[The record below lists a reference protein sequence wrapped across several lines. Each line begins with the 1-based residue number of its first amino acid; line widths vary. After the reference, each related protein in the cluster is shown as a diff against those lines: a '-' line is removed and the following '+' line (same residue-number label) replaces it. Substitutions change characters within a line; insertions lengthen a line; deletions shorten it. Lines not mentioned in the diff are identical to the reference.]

1 MPGAARGTPP
11 WRESEQR
18 LPPVLSVAVW
28 GGRSMSDE
36 PIPLYDGELSGAKI
50 IPEGAERVG
59 QPPETRVK
67 RQSPRHKFERVHVC
81 FSPMYQ
87 SGRVEHVE
95 CPVIDMSES
104 GLAIEYDRR
113 LGKGITG
120 HVSYR
125 TISNQPVR
133 VSCTVRRCAAMDNG
147 HFEVGVQLNR
157 RLRSEEMRPAKTRP
171 GRELAAGVRARKLRV
186 AVATSPPV

>member
-1 MPGAARGTPP
+1 
-11 WRESEQR
+11 
-18 LPPVLSVAVW
+18 
-28 GGRSMSDE
+28 MSDE

-50 IPEGAERVG
+50 IPDGAERAEQQV
-59 QPPETRVK
+59 ETRVK
-67 RQSPRHKFERVHVC
+67 RQRPRRSFDRVHVC

-104 GLAIEYDRR
+104 GLAIEYDRK
-113 LGKGITG
+113 LGKGVTG

-133 VSCTVRRCAAMDNG
+133 VSCTVRRCAVMDNG

-157 RLRSEEMRPAKTRP
+157 RLRSEEMRPAKVRP

-186 AVATSPPV
+186 AVGTSPPA